1 MQKLR
6 YHLVDVFTST
16 AFGGNPLAVFTAGH
30 NVTSAEAMQRIAKEL
45 NLSETTFVMPAQDD
59 ANDFHVRI
67 FTPVR
72 ELPMAGHPTIGT
84 AFVLAREEFIDAED
98 DTVHFEEGVGVIPV
112 ALQFQD
118 GAPAMITMDQPIPEF
133 GPIIEDRASVA
144 AMLSLNEDDLLEG
157 YPVQMLSNS
166 MVFTYVPLRDLDAVR
181 RFEMRLDLWKQFY
194 AATGTHGIHMFTPQ
208 TETAQ
213 GTVHSRV
220 SVLEAG
226 VLEDPATGA
235 ASGPLGAYLVA
246 YGLAPEGSPSNMVSE
261 QGFEMGRPSFIHIT
275 IEHAAEEI
283 TRVRVGGQCVAIGEG
298 FIYQDLFG

>member
-30 NVTSAEAMQRIAKEL
+30 NVTTTEAMQRIAKEL
-45 NLSETTFVMPAQDD
+45 NLSETTFVLPAQDD
-59 ANDFHVRI
+59 ANDFQVRI
-67 FTPVR
+67 FTPAV
-72 ELPMAGHPTIGT
+72 ELQMAGHPTIGT
-84 AFVLAREEFIDAED
+84 AYVLAREQFIDAED

-112 ALQFQD
+112 ALEFQE
-118 GAPAMITMDQPIPEF
+118 GAPTMITMDQPIPEF
-133 GPIIEDRASVA
+133 GPIIEDRAAIA

-157 YPVQMLSNS
+157 YPVQLVANS
-166 MVFTYVPLRDLDAVR
+166 MAFTYVPLRDLDAIR
-181 RFEMRLDLWKQFY
+181 RFELRLDLWKQFY
-194 AATGTHGIHMFTPQ
+194 AKTGAHGVHMFTPQ
-208 TETAQ
+208 TETPNT
-213 GTVHSRV
+213 TVHSRV
-220 SVLEAG
+220 SVYEAG

-246 YGLAPEGSPSNMVSE
+246 YGLAPEGNPSVMMSE

-275 IEHAAEEI
+275 IDHAGDNI

-298 FIYQDLFG
+298 FIYPDLFG